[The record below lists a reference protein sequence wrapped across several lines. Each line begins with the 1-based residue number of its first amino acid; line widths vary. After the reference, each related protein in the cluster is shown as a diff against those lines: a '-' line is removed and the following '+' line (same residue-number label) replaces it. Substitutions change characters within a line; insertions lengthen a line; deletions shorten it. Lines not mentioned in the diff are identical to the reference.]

1 MNICAPPCGTRRSP
15 LSIFLVLLCGLQL
28 LVASAFAQDKGI
40 DASRIDQAPVSLN
53 EYFVTLHDTS
63 KDLTVADVQSPHV
76 AKLFKSSES
85 KLGVLRF
92 GDDGSA
98 YWSRLTL
105 RNDSDQPIER
115 MLEIANSQL
124 SGVQLY
130 LTRPKQPR
138 ATPAV
143 AAKAAMPAPVA
154 DEASSADAVMPHAL
168 HYANRN
174 VVFMVRLPAH
184 AEQSYLL
191 RVQSTFSRIVPAK
204 LWTTPA
210 FQAEEHKDHLAKGW
224 FFGTA
229 TAMIL
234 FNLLLFAFLRRDVI
248 NLLHA
253 ALFASMALSFA
264 SHTGLVNELFKLGSP
279 QWLGIATSVGLFLCA
294 AASLFFIRHLLNTW
308 RVMPWF
314 DRLLKFITGFYLL
327 YPILLVV
334 AAQYFMTPAPLL
346 IFASLA
352 LATIVGVFCAIK
364 RERGA
369 YFLLAAIV
377 TGAAGAVLMDLRV
390 LEHLATYSGASQIGI
405 GLEILLQSPTS
416 FLSDKAISFGA
427 VLYMVL
433 LAIAMSDRRDHEDK
447 LAVKAQEEK
456 VDAISQSLVLV
467 QKDVEA
473 RNKSLDDTRLMVEA
487 LSDVGRELT
496 ASLDQ
501 KAVFSALN
509 SYLIE
514 NRKSS
519 LPVET
524 FSIYLLNASG
534 TSLQRAFLAGPGLP
548 KLPDRIDRNDPVSYI
563 ARVIRERRDLI
574 DRERDEQGA
583 SNNQIANP
591 GGVEKMRTGTATGTR
606 PSALYAPLIVG
617 ATVLGVTVIQN
628 RQAMAFREP
637 EKILFRALCSYAA
650 IAIHNTSM
658 VAALEVSLN
667 ATAEARKKAEEAT
680 AYKSA
685 FLANMSHEIRTPMNG
700 IVGMAH
706 LLRRS
711 GVTPQ
716 QARQLD
722 NIDIAVEHLLG
733 IINDILD
740 ISKIE
745 AGKFELEAIPLD
757 IGGLLRKVS
766 ALLSDRARAKGV
778 RLMIETGTL
787 PAGLLGDPTR
797 IQQALLNYTY
807 NALKFTENGS
817 VTLRA
822 GTLREDAGF
831 VTVLFEVIDTGI
843 GIEAGI
849 LPRLF
854 GAFEQADNSTT
865 RKYGGTGLGLA
876 ITRRLAELMG
886 GEVGVDSTPNVGSR
900 FWFNARFR
908 RGAEIDAAPGET
920 GANSEILIRRNHAG
934 RRILVVDD
942 EPVNREVA
950 KFLLEDTALHVDTAE
965 DGEQACALAAVEHY
979 AVILMDVQ
987 MPRMNG
993 YDATRCIRKIAA
1005 CRHTPI
1011 IAMTANAFAEDKAL
1025 CLTAGMSDFLAKPF
1039 NPPALFEV
1047 LLRSLQQG
1055 EQASA

>member
-1 MNICAPPCGTRRSP
+1 MVTQAGRSRLDFLGLDSRLTRRM
-15 LSIFLVLLCGLQL
+15 LAWALLVGGIASLLVSAAEAWFGYRERLEHLGEHLTAVARFTTPALEESLWDFDGSHVTLQL
-28 LVASAFAQDKGI
+28 TGLSSLPEIHLVVLRQPGVPELRQGKAVPVGEALEHVVPLFHQDGERRRELGTLTLITDLGEIRAEHLRNGLINFGGNALVILLIVVLSVMIYHEFVRRRLLVIADELKNVTPGDLRNFSHAEAAHGVAAAHDEIDELKAAIVAVKETGARALRETDEKNAQLAAGEARYRSLAENSADWVWAI
-40 DASRIDQAPVSLN
+40 DAANGRHTYSNGRGLAMLGIAHEAFLATDTMSL
-53 EYFVTLHDTS
+53 VH
-63 KDLTVADVQSPHV
+63 P
-76 AKLFKSSES
+76 
-85 KLGVLRF
+85 
-92 GDDGSA
+92 DDHAVMGSA
-98 YWSRLTL
+98 Y
-105 RNDSDQPIER
+105 
-115 MLEIANSQL
+115 AN
-124 SGVQLY
+124 
-130 LTRPKQPR
+130 
-138 ATPAV
+138 AV
-143 AAKAAMPAPVA
+143 ANRSGWQGIQLRWRTA
-154 DEASSADAVMPHAL
+154 DGSYRSFESNASPILDS
-168 HYANRN
+168 
-174 VVFMVRLPAH
+174 
-184 AEQSYLL
+184 SGYLL
-191 RVQSTFSRIVPAK
+191 G
-204 LWTTPA
+204 
-210 FQAEEHKDHLAKGW
+210 FQGVD
-224 FFGTA
+224 
-229 TAMIL
+229 
-234 FNLLLFAFLRRDVI
+234 RDV
-248 NLLHA
+248 
-253 ALFASMALSFA
+253 
-264 SHTGLVNELFKLGSP
+264 TERRRTEVELE
-279 QWLGIATSVGLFLCA
+279 QH
-294 AASLFFIRHLLNTW
+294 R
-308 RVMPWF
+308 
-314 DRLLKFITGFYLL
+314 
-327 YPILLVV
+327 
-334 AAQYFMTPAPLL
+334 
-346 IFASLA
+346 
-352 LATIVGVFCAIK
+352 
-364 RERGA
+364 
-369 YFLLAAIV
+369 
-377 TGAAGAVLMDLRV
+377 
-390 LEHLATYSGASQIGI
+390 
-405 GLEILLQSPTS
+405 
-416 FLSDKAISFGA
+416 
-427 VLYMVL
+427 
-433 LAIAMSDRRDHEDK
+433 
-447 LAVKAQEEK
+447 
-456 VDAISQSLVLV
+456 
-467 QKDVEA
+467 
-473 RNKSLDDTRLMVEA
+473 
-487 LSDVGRELT
+487 
-496 ASLDQ
+496 
-501 KAVFSALN
+501 
-509 SYLIE
+509 
-514 NRKSS
+514 
-519 LPVET
+519 
-524 FSIYLLNASG
+524 
-534 TSLQRAFLAGPGLP
+534 TSLEEQVLA
-548 KLPDRIDRNDPVSYI
+548 
-563 ARVIRERRDLI
+563 
-574 DRERDEQGA
+574 
-583 SNNQIANP
+583 
-591 GGVEKMRTGTATGTR
+591 RTFE
-606 PSALYAPLIVG
+606 L
-617 ATVLGVTVIQN
+617 
-628 RQAMAFREP
+628 
-637 EKILFRALCSYAA
+637 
-650 IAIHNTSM
+650 
-658 VAALEVSLN
+658 
-667 ATAEARKKAEEAT
+667 AEAKEVAESASI
-680 AYKSA
+680 AKSA

-766 ALLSDRARAKGV
+766 ALLADRARAKGV

-942 EPVNREVA
+942 EPVNREVV

-965 DGEQACALAAVEHY
+965 DGEQACALAALEHY
-979 AVILMDVQ
+979 AVILMYVQ